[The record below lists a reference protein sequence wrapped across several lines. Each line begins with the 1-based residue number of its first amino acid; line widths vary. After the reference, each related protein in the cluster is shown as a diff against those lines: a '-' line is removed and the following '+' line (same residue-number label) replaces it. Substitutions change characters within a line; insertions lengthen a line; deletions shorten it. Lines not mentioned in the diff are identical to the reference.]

1 MTEGNVLIFAEQK
14 DGAPVEVAL
23 QLVRKGRE
31 LAQKNRCGVY
41 AVTAGPSSCL
51 EALSAAGAEYVFWLR
66 CDEWFPQDICAREIS
81 GLVKRIKPDIM
92 LFGATAL
99 GRSLAPRVAV
109 RLQTGLTADC
119 TDLQIDNE
127 TGYLLQT
134 RPTFGGDLIATIVCP
149 ERRPQMAT
157 VRPGVFPKPEQAY
170 QGLAA
175 LEELVLSTEGACA
188 ELISW
193 LSEETQDDI
202 TKAKILVVAG
212 RGIGRKENMSL
223 VKKLAKLLGGDYGVT
238 RPLVDASWAEYPHQV
253 GQTGR
258 SVAPDLLISL
268 GVSGAVQHLAG
279 IGGAKKVVAVNADDQ
294 APIFGSADVSIVSDC
309 VAVMEEMIARLE
321 SRN

>member
-1 MTEGNVLIFAEQK
+1 MTESNVLIFAEQK
-14 DGAPVEVAL
+14 GGAPADVAL
-23 QLVRKGRE
+23 QLLRKGRE
-31 LAQKNRCGVY
+31 LARQNGCAVY
-41 AVTAGPSSCL
+41 AVTAGPASCL
-51 EALSAAGAEYVFWLR
+51 EALSAAGAERVFWLR
-66 CDEWFPQDICAREIS
+66 CGEWFPQDICAGELS
-81 GLVKRIKPDIM
+81 ELVEQIKPDIM

-119 TDLQIDNE
+119 TDLQIDKE

-157 VRPGVFPKPEQAY
+157 VRPGVFPKPEQVCSGVAE
-170 QGLAA
+170 
-175 LEELVLSTEGACA
+175 LEEITLSTEDSCS

-212 RGIGRKENMSL
+212 RGIGRKENMGL

-258 SVAPDLLISL
+258 SVAPDILISL

-279 IGGAKKVVAVNADDQ
+279 MGGAKKVVAVNSDSD

-309 VAVMEEMIARLE
+309 VAVMEDMISRLE
-321 SRN
+321 SKS